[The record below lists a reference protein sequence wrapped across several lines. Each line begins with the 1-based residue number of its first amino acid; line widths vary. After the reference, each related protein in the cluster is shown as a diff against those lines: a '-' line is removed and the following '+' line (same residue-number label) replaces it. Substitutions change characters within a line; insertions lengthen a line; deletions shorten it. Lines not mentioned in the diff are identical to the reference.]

1 MHLAGKVALITGAS
15 RGIGQAVALEM
26 ARAGADIAVNYS
38 GSEAAAQAT
47 VDQVKALGRKAIM
60 VKANVADADEVA
72 AMVEAVQA
80 EFGHIDILVNNAGIT
95 RDTLLMRMK
104 DSDWDD
110 VININLKG
118 VYLVTKAVSKLM
130 MKQRSGRII
139 NMSSVVGVTGNAGQA
154 NYSASKA
161 GVIGFTKTCAKELA
175 SRGILVN
182 AIAPGFI
189 HTDMTDVL
197 PDKVKEAT
205 LAAIPLHR
213 MAEPK
218 EVASVAVFLAS
229 EYASYI
235 TGQVLNVD
243 GGMVM

>member
-38 GSEAAAQAT
+38 GSEVAAQAT

-197 PDKVKEAT
+197 PEKVKEAT